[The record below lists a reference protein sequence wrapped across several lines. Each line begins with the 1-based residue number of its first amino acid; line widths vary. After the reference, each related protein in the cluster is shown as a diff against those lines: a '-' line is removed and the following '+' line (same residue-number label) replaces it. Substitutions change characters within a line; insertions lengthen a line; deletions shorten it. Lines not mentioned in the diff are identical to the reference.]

1 MMNLGTFISKVKAAS
16 LATAIAI
23 TATFGMNMP
32 TTVSASTVESSI
44 SNEALQYAE
53 ADFDGFLDRVNDGA
67 GQSGAKT
74 AKEVFESYYESA
86 DISGEDWKFGVTV
99 GDYYLDFMS
108 GEITTGGYA
117 TGAVIDVFKDN
128 KSLFT
133 VSREGSVINFGF
145 GNCLDLDGI
154 QCCATTPFILTGS
167 VSWGVETVC
176 SADMAMAC
184 ALYECIMAEVE
195 AEAEAEADELEQI
208 NEYASIDGFFEYV
221 TNGNIDGDFVNYR
234 NEACNGVANGWKQ
247 LSDAKSMFA
256 NCNGS
261 ACWGSGI
268 WRIQVYG
275 QDLTSVGLAPGYV
288 TATDLASGGLLRFS
302 FSEEG
307 EILVDEKIGGC
318 YASSYRSRKIESPSR
333 YGVIDLDLSEKKID
347 TELIAL
353 AAVVDHY
360 CASASRG

>member
-1 MMNLGTFISKVKAAS
+1 MGNISSFIRKVKAAS

-23 TATFGMNMP
+23 TGIIGVNTP
-32 TTVSASTVESSI
+32 TTVNASTAESSI

-53 ADFDGFLDRVNDGA
+53 ADFDGFLDRANDGA

-74 AKEVFESYYESA
+74 AKDVFEFCYKSA

-99 GDYYLDFMS
+99 GDFYLDFMA

-117 TGAVIDVFKDN
+117 TGAVIDVFKDS

-133 VSREGSVINFGF
+133 VSREGSQINYGF
-145 GNCLDLDGI
+145 GNYLDLDGI
-154 QCCATTPFILTGS
+154 QCTTTPFILTGS

-184 ALYECIMAEVE
+184 ALYECIVAE
-195 AEAEAEADELEQI
+195 AEAEAESELEQI
-208 NEYASIDGFFEYV
+208 NEYAGIDGFFDYV
-221 TNGNIDGDFVNYR
+221 VNGNIDGDFVNYR
-234 NEACNGVANGWKQ
+234 NEACNGIANGWKQ
-247 LSDAKSMFA
+247 LSDAKSMFT

-261 ACWGSGI
+261 ACWCSGL
-268 WRIQVYG
+268 WTIQVSG
-275 QDLTSVGLAPGYV
+275 QDLTNTGLSAGYV

-307 EILVDEKIGGC
+307 EILVDEKIGGS

-333 YGVIDLDLSEKKID
+333 YGVIDLDLSDKKID
-347 TELIAL
+347 TELLAL

-360 CASASRG
+360 CASAPRG

>member
-1 MMNLGTFISKVKAAS
+1 MGNIGTFIRKAKAAS

-23 TATFGMNMP
+23 TGIIGTSMP
-32 TTVSASTVESSI
+32 TTVNASTAESSI

-53 ADFDGFLDRVNDGA
+53 ADFDGFLDRANDGA

-74 AKEVFESYYESA
+74 AKDVFEFCYKSA

-108 GEITTGGYA
+108 GEVTTGGYA

-128 KSLFT
+128 ENLFS
-133 VSREGSVINFGF
+133 VSREGSVINYGY

-154 QCCATTPFILTGS
+154 QCATTPFILTGS

-195 AEAEAEADELEQI
+195 AEADEPEQI
-208 NEYASIDGFFEYV
+208 DEYAGVDGFFEYV
-221 TNGNIDGDFVNYR
+221 VNGNIDGDFENYR

-247 LSDAKSMFA
+247 LSDAKSMFVNA
-256 NCNGS
+256 NGS
-261 ACWGSGI
+261 ASWGSGL

-288 TATDLASGGLLRFS
+288 TATDLVSGGLLRFS

-307 EILVDEKIGGC
+307 EILVDEKVGGC

-333 YGVIDLDLSEKKID
+333 YEVIDLDLSGKKID
-347 TELIAL
+347 TELLAL

-360 CASASRG
+360 CASAPRG